1 MYTGD
6 YEHEYP
12 NRAKKY
18 DEQQVDEAARA
29 ILKNQAT
36 LYRAKNNFG
45 VINEEDQD
53 NSNGS
58 SCVPSIH
65 DSASEADKHD
75 QPPNL
80 DDIAQLQ

>member
-1 MYTGD
+1 M
-6 YEHEYP
+6 
-12 NRAKKY
+12 
-18 DEQQVDEAARA
+18 DEAAIA

-36 LYRAKNNFG
+36 LFRAKNNFG

-58 SCVPSIH
+58 SCVPSMH
-65 DSASEADKHD
+65 DSASEGDKLD

-80 DDIAQLQ
+80 DDVV